1 MLRDGYDNKKN
12 HRHVCMHRG
21 ICTCC
26 RNLVI
31 YILSYMLE
39 HDLQRT
45 SQYIEPEFAVMSI
58 WDSQR
63 EKGPRAY
70 YKK

>member
-1 MLRDGYDNKKN
+1 MVTTTKKITD
-12 HRHVCMHRG
+12 MYA
-21 ICTCC
+21 CTAVFVC